1 MSTQE
6 STGTGTG
13 MVIGRALGVSIIISL
28 LMMLTTLGFMYLF
41 AGMSQPLSTAT
52 VLVVFAI
59 SFVIAAVLIDRAS
72 EDILA
77 SFIGGAAIAL
87 SITIFVV
94 ALVAGVSYIID
105 KMKLPGLGI
114 GFDVLL
120 TGFAVC
126 LIASLIINRLTLK
139 L

>member
-6 STGTGTG
+6 GMGTG
-13 MVIGRALGVSIIISL
+13 MVIGRALAVSVIISL

-41 AGMSQPLSTAT
+41 AGMSLPLSTAT

-77 SFIGGAAIAL
+77 SFMGRRGHSVEPHHL
-87 SITIFVV
+87 RRCT
-94 ALVAGVSYIID
+94 
-105 KMKLPGLGI
+105 GLR
-114 GFDVLL
+114 
-120 TGFAVC
+120 
-126 LIASLIINRLTLK
+126 S
-139 L
+139 